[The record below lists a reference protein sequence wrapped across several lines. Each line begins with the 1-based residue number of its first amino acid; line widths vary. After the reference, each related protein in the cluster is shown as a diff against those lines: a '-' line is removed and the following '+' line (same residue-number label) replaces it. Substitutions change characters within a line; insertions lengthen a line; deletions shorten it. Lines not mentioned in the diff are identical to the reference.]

1 MKERLYNFIA
11 WQVLDEIPFEHATEA
26 VELIVDKCKGKR
38 QIAFNQYMVGQL
50 KAVWILAAHCVFSTA
65 SPTWTT
71 L

>member
-50 KAVWILAAHCVFSTA
+50 KGRLDPRGSLRI
-65 SPTWTT
+65 
-71 L
+71 